1 MPKNI
6 NFLKLRKREKVKSK
20 KGIVALRVGAVLYL
34 ILIVMLAVTAFYLR
48 ERVSLSA
55 AKEKEVAFLNNL
67 APLRS
72 KEAKLLYIKDRTGD
86 ISEIIKSREEVTK
99 EKSEKKAN
107 YAKIITSFKEK
118 IAEDV
123 IINTLNVNQSKVLLN
138 ISSTSLLSIEQT
150 ITGLISLGKDEIISE
165 LLLDSLFL
173 SEDKSQYLV
182 FITASL

>member
-6 NFLKLRKREKVKSK
+6 NFLKLRQREKIKSK
-20 KGIVALRVGAVLYL
+20 KGIVALRAAAVLYL

-48 ERVSLSA
+48 ERVSLGT
-55 AKEKEVAFLNNL
+55 AKEKEVAFLNSL

-72 KEAKLLYIKDRTGD
+72 KEVKLLYIKDRTRD
-86 ISEIIKSREEVTK
+86 ISEIIKRREDVTK

-118 IAEDV
+118 IPQDV
-123 IINTLNVNQSKVLLN
+123 IINTLNVDQSKALLH
-138 ISSTSLLSIEQT
+138 ISSTSLLSIEQA
-150 ITGLISLGKDEIISE
+150 INGLISLGKDKIISE
-165 LLLDSLFL
+165 LLLDSLSI

-182 FITASL
+182 LITASL